1 MKTSIDNLTGTE
13 SLDELEAMLAEIE
26 QAPDVEL
33 NNGTATE
40 QTDVETAPSAG
51 EGAASTD
58 QSTVTSAAQQGD
70 DAAKEPEK
78 VILAKGGQHTI
89 PYEVLEH
96 ARHEAKELRE
106 QLASAQQVQ
115 AERDKLQ
122 ALLDKHGVNPDVDPD
137 DISPDELELLAQ
149 DYPEIGKAL
158 TAVAR
163 KLHKLESQ
171 AAPQHDQPT
180 ANPVQAALQ
189 AVPELAEWRDQDQD
203 RFDFALAIDDKLRDD
218 PAWSDKS
225 LEARFAEVARRT
237 KLAFGDV
244 ESDPPPA
251 KAPSTETD
259 KLADFIPS
267 SPSALGQ
274 THQVPETGVARY
286 GAMSQTELVGEMGA
300 MTDAQLEALL
310 EQAGF

>member
-1 MKTSIDNLTGTE
+1 MKMSIDNLTGTE

-26 QAPDVEL
+26 QTPDVEL

-40 QTDVETAPSAG
+40 QTDVEPAPSAG
-51 EGAASTD
+51 EGAAGTD
-58 QSTVTSAAQQGD
+58 QSTVTSAAQEGD

-122 ALLDKHGVNPDVDPD
+122 ALLDKHGINPDVDPD
-137 DISPDELELLAQ
+137 DISPDELYLLAQ

-189 AVPELAEWRDQDQD
+189 VVPELAEWRDQDQD
-203 RFDFALAIDDKLRDD
+203 RFDFALAIDDKLRVD

-237 KLAFGDV
+237 KLAFGDEV
-244 ESDPPPA
+244 APPPA
-251 KAPSTETD
+251 KAPSKDAD
-259 KLADFIPS
+259 KPADFIPS
-267 SPSALGQ
+267 
-274 THQVPETGVARY
+274 
-286 GAMSQTELVGEMGA
+286 
-300 MTDAQLEALL
+300 
-310 EQAGF
+310 